1 MCKNILI
8 LQIWKH
14 MSVERW
20 RIPTKLILILCKLHL
35 PSSLRFIPSLTD
47 TTLPL
52 ACLKTH
58 PDHLC
63 SSYTLQ
69 WGACPGAWSTCQ
81 GLKKNFLSSPNSY
94 LLPGT
99 PQLLVGLHGHLPTS
113 MCNFVLAWASGC
125 HVHAVLIAMTSH
137 VLLPFCDQKTVFLL
151 STTTCNS

>member
-81 GLKKNFLSSPNSY
+81 GLKKKLPLISQQLSVARNSSAIG
-94 LLPGT
+94 GT
-99 PQLLVGLHGHLPTS
+99 SWPPPHI
-113 MCNFVLAWASGC
+113 
-125 HVHAVLIAMTSH
+125 HVHFCLGLSFRMSCACCPNRYDFTCAPA
-137 VLLPFCDQKTVFLL
+137 LLWSENGFSVINHHL
-151 STTTCNS
+151 